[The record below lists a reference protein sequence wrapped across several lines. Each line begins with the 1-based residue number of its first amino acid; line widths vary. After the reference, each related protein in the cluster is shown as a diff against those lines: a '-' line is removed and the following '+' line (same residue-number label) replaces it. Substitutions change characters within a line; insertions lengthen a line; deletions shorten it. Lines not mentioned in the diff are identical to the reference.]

1 MNISKNWMMGK
12 WLAED
17 TTLHYGAIIRLH
29 GYYRCFMEGYSIYI
43 GTAYLRYTA
52 AGQKIIIMVQNTS
65 IIMLPLPASI
75 VLEEDDDR

>member
-1 MNISKNWMMGK
+1 MMGK

-43 GTAYLRYTA
+43 GTAYLRYNTA